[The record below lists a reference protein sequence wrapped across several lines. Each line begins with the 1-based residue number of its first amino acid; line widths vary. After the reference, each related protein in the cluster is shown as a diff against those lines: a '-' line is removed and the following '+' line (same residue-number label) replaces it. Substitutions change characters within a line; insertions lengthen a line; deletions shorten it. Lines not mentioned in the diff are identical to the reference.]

1 LHATG
6 SPDAITGGAKTT
18 LLKVWSEARQEEPG
32 RDEQK
37 EWDRRTGGRRW
48 TCVTKQVRN
57 EAPHAHTGQTGYNKP
72 DARKCV
78 TGSLAGTGSRLK
90 IQRATAKPIA
100 T

>member
-1 LHATG
+1 M
-6 SPDAITGGAKTT
+6 D
-18 LLKVWSEARQEEPG
+18 V
-32 RDEQK
+32 RDEA
-37 EWDRRTGGRRW
+37 
-48 TCVTKQVRN
+48 VRN
-57 EAPHAHTGQTGYNKP
+57 EAPHPHTGQTGYNKP